1 MAQFVELM
9 KQAKRMCEA
18 HEDCDTC
25 LIREEMDDLGANC
38 PFCGALDAV
47 AIEQK
52 IACWAARIPERPK
65 VYPSWKEWLRQIGVI
80 EPGENPCDASAAYRN
95 ILKEIEGLNKRIPE
109 EIAKA
114 LGIEPAGGGE

>member
-25 LIREEMDDLGANC
+25 PIGEEMDDLGANC
-38 PFCGALDAV
+38 PFYGALDAV

-52 IACWAARIPERPK
+52 IACWAARNLERPK
-65 VYPSWKEWLRQIGVI
+65 VYPSWKEYLRQIGVI
-80 EPGENPCDASAAYRN
+80 EPGEAPGDSSAVYRN
-95 ILKEIEGLNKRIPE
+95 ILREIDGLNKRIPK
-109 EIAKA
+109 EIARK
-114 LGIEPAGGGE
+114 LGIEPVGGGE